1 MTTKESVIKA
11 REDGMT
17 YSKIKELYGVAKST
31 AQDWYAR
38 YLEEGDEMFQ
48 AEQEVRGFV
57 NENFQRDRPQRFK
70 KTEDEVLEFLAQLTP
85 IKVINDR
92 QPTRSS
98 LTDFAVVGSD
108 FHFGCEDKKCISI
121 FLDVIA
127 ELQPSTVILNGDTM
141 DMLAISKYPKD
152 IKHQWSLLDER
163 KAYHQFLDD
172 LIEVSGGAKIYETYS
187 NHSGQSVQGRWRRY
201 LSDRLGELASLP
213 NISDILSYEN
223 VFMGDY
229 QNVVEHVDFVE
240 LNSLVVTHGTTVRS
254 KGGASCIG
262 EVEKW
267 SSSIM
272 HGHTH
277 RMGNSAKRVPAFG
290 NRPENQYY
298 GFEGGA
304 LCQLDSL
311 YCQHA
316 NWQNGFN
323 IVSLDED
330 GIGFGVEGVMINAG
344 VANVSTL
351 GKTFRG

>member
-1 MTTKESVIKA
+1 
-11 REDGMT
+11 
-17 YSKIKELYGVAKST
+17 
-31 AQDWYAR
+31 
-38 YLEEGDEMFQ
+38 
-48 AEQEVRGFV
+48 
-57 NENFQRDRPQRFK
+57 
-70 KTEDEVLEFLAQLTP
+70 
-85 IKVINDR
+85 
-92 QPTRSS
+92 
-98 LTDFAVVGSD
+98 
-108 FHFGCEDKKCISI
+108 
-121 FLDVIA
+121 
-127 ELQPSTVILNGDTM
+127 
-141 DMLAISKYPKD
+141 
-152 IKHQWSLLDER
+152 
-163 KAYHQFLDD
+163 LDD

-229 QNVVEHVDFVE
+229 QNVVEHVDFVQ
-240 LNSLVVTHGTTVRS
+240 LNDLVVTHGNTVRS

-277 RMGNSAKRVPAFG
+277 RMGASAKRVPAFG
-290 NRPENQYY
+290 NRHEKQLY

-311 YCQHA
+311 YASHP
-316 NWQNGFN
+316 NWQQGFN

-330 GIGFGVEGVMINAG
+330 GVGFGVEGVMINGG